1 MRARFSD
8 AVLDSPNGREMTSM
22 LRACVHC
29 GFCNATCPTYQ
40 LTGDE
45 LDGPRGRIYLIK
57 SMLEAEAVGAT
68 TQRHLDRCLTCRA
81 CETTCPS
88 GVQYSRLLDAA
99 RPLVDAKVARKPA
112 DRLRR
117 WLLRRI
123 VPFPS
128 RFRWLARLG
137 RVFKSFVP
145 QALAELVPARPSA
158 AVAARVGEHARRM
171 ILLEGCVQPAV
182 APAINEA
189 AREVFDELDITLVTP
204 PRGGCCGAV
213 AYHLGEADEAREFA
227 RRNIDAWTAV
237 IEGGA
242 EAVLASSSGC
252 TVMLREYG
260 ELLRDDPAYAERA
273 ARVAAL
279 VRDPGAVIDPT
290 SLAAAYRVPSGTRVA
305 FQSPCTLRHGLR
317 GADAVESLLV
327 AVGFELTDVPDPHLC
342 CGSAGSYSLLQP
354 ELSGQ
359 LLDNKLAALAS
370 GAPDVYVSANIGCL
384 MHLQR
389 RAERPVMHWLEMI
402 RPHRVGPE
410 RATD

>member
-1 MRARFSD
+1 MRAKFSD
-8 AVLDSPNGREMTSM
+8 AVLDSANGREMTAI

-57 SMLEAEAVGAT
+57 SMLEEATVGEA

-99 RPLVDAKVARKPA
+99 RPLVDAKVPRKPG
-112 DRLRR
+112 DRLQR

-123 VPFPS
+123 VPYPA
-128 RFRWLARLG
+128 RFRLLAAVGRLF
-137 RVFKSFVP
+137 RVVAP
-145 QALAELVPARPSA
+145 RALAELVPARPRKTVPAPASA
-158 AVAARVGEHARRM
+158 HARRM
-171 ILLEGCVQPAV
+171 LLLEGCVQSAV
-182 APAINEA
+182 SPAINEA
-189 AREVFDELDITLVTP
+189 AREIFDHLGIALVTP

-213 AYHLGEADEAREFA
+213 AFHLGAADEARGFA
-227 RRNIDAWTAV
+227 RRNIDAWTHA
-237 IEGGA
+237 IDAGA
-242 EAVLASSSGC
+242 EAVLATSSGC
-252 TVMLREYG
+252 AVMLREYG
-260 ELLRDDPAYAERA
+260 ELLRDDPVYADRA

-279 VRDPGAVIDPT
+279 VCDPAEVIEPAE
-290 SLAAAYRVPSGTRVA
+290 LAASYRAPPGTRIA

-317 GADAVESLLV
+317 AADAVESCLT

-354 ELSGQ
+354 ELSGE
-359 LLDNKLAALAS
+359 LLDNKLAALERGTPEA
-370 GAPDVYVSANIGCL
+370 YVSANIGCL

-389 RAERPVMHWLEMI
+389 RAERPVWHWLEMI
-402 RPHRVGPE
+402 RPHRKGPDSSSE
-410 RATD
+410 

>member
-1 MRARFSD
+1 MRAKFSD
-8 AVLDSPNGREMTSM
+8 AVLESAHGREMTSI

-57 SMLEAEAVGAT
+57 SMLEESEVGVAT
-68 TQRHLDRCLTCRA
+68 QTHLDRCLTCRA

-99 RPLVDAKVARKPA
+99 RPLVDAKVPRKPG
-112 DRLRR
+112 DRLQR

-123 VPFPS
+123 VPYPA
-128 RFRWLARLG
+128 RFRWLAAAGRL
-137 RVFKSFVP
+137 VKSLAP
-145 QALAELVPARPSA
+145 RALAELIPARPHGYR
-158 AVAARVGEHARRM
+158 VATVRKHARRM
-171 ILLEGCVQPAV
+171 LLLEGCVQSAV
-182 APAINEA
+182 SPAINEA
-189 AREVFDELDITLVTP
+189 AREIFDELGIALVTP
-204 PRGGCCGAV
+204 PAGGCCGAV
-213 AYHLGEADEAREFA
+213 AYHLGAADEARTFA
-227 RRNIDAWTAV
+227 RRNIDAWTAALDN
-237 IEGGA
+237 GA
-242 EAVLASSSGC
+242 EAVLATSSGC
-252 TVMLREYG
+252 AVMLREYG
-260 ELLRDDPAYAERA
+260 ELLRDDPIYAERA

-279 VRDPGAVIDPT
+279 VCDPAAVIDPAQ
-290 SLAAAYRVPSGTRVA
+290 LAAAYHVSAATRVA

-327 AVGFELTDVPDPHLC
+327 ATGFELTDVPDPHLC

-354 ELSGQ
+354 DLSGR
-359 LLDNKLAALAS
+359 LLDNKLAALES
-370 GAPDVYVSANIGCL
+370 GAPEVYVSANIGCL

-389 RAERPVMHWLEMI
+389 RAERPVKHWLEMI

-410 RATD
+410 RTSD